1 MVPGAAGHR
10 RSPLIAPLLLAGY
23 LVAAPWIF
31 FLAPLAILL
40 LVSRPRATREWLWLA
55 LALLAGQDLLSAPVD
70 LADRTIRAA
79 GMFFTGTYV
88 TMALFGNRSLF
99 VRCVVATS
107 AAAAFT
113 TGWFL
118 ALRLRFSTLRDAVAM
133 HQWETYRA
141 LMKGLPA
148 TPPPASEEVLTGTPL
163 AELGYQLARSVEQ
176 VSQLFPAMI
185 ATTAIAGGW
194 LAWIWYHRISTRP
207 IGAPPGLFRH
217 FRFGDQMVWWLVA
230 TLAATLVPLPQ
241 GAHLTATNLLAVALG
256 LYAARGLAVLR
267 TLLLNAPPFLVVLLC
282 LIALPLLPLALSG
295 CIVVG
300 VADTWL
306 DLRRRVPP
314 PDGVSP

>member
-1 MVPGAAGHR
+1 MVSGTAGHR

-23 LVAAPWIF
+23 LVVAPWIF

-40 LVSRPRATREWLWLA
+40 LVSRPRTAREWLWVA
-55 LALLAGQDLLSAPVD
+55 LALLAGNALLSAPVD

-88 TMALFGNRSLF
+88 TMALFGNRSLL

-113 TGWFL
+113 AGWFV
-118 ALRLRFSTLRDAVAM
+118 ALQLRFSTLRDAVAT
-133 HQWETYRA
+133 HQWEAYRVVV
-141 LMKGLPA
+141 KGLPA
-148 TPPPASEEVLTGTPL
+148 TPPPASDEIVGGTQL
-163 AELGYQLARSVEQ
+163 AALGYQLARTVEQ
-176 VSQLFPAMI
+176 VSELFPAMI
-185 ATTAIAGGW
+185 AMTAIAGGG
-194 LAWIWYHRISTRP
+194 LAWIWYHRLSTRP
-207 IGAPPGLFRH
+207 VGDPPGLFRR
-217 FRFGDQMVWWLVA
+217 FRFSDQMVWWLVA
-230 TLAATLVPLPQ
+230 TLATTLLPLPQ
-241 GAHLTATNLLAVALG
+241 GVHLTAKNLLVVTLG
-256 LYAARGLAVLR
+256 LYAARGVAVLR
-267 TLLLNAPPFLVVLLC
+267 TLMLNAPPFLVVLLC
-282 LIALPLLPLALSG
+282 LIALPLLPLALTG

>member
-1 MVPGAAGHR
+1 MPGIAGHR

-23 LVAAPWIF
+23 LVVAPWIF

-40 LVSRPRATREWLWLA
+40 LASRPRTAREWLWVA
-55 LALLAGQDLLSAPVD
+55 LALIAGVGLLRTAPAD

-79 GMFFTGTYV
+79 GMFFAGTYV

-99 VRCVVATS
+99 VRCMVATS

-133 HQWETYRA
+133 HQWDVYRT

-148 TPPPASEEVLTGTPL
+148 TPPPAADEVVGGTPL
-163 AELGYQLARSVEQ
+163 AELGYQLARTVEQ
-176 VSQLFPAMI
+176 VSELFPAII
-185 ATTAIAGGW
+185 ALTAVAGGW
-194 LAWIWYHRISTRP
+194 IAWTWYHRLSSKP

-217 FRFGDQMVWWLVA
+217 FHFSDQMMWWLVA
-230 TLAATLVPLPQ
+230 ALAGTMLPLPQ
-241 GAHLTATNLLAVALG
+241 GLHLAAKNFLVVVLG

-267 TLLLNAPPFLVVLLC
+267 TVLLNAPPFLVVLLC
-282 LIALPLLPLALSG
+282 LIALPLLPLAVTG

-306 DLRRRVPP
+306 DLRRRAPP

>member
-1 MVPGAAGHR
+1 MVPGDAGRR

-31 FLAPLAILL
+31 FLAPLGILL
-40 LVSRPRATREWLWLA
+40 LVSRPRTLREWLWIGLA
-55 LALLAGQDLLSAPVD
+55 LIAGVVLLRAPAD

-99 VRCVVATS
+99 VRCLVATS
-107 AAAAFT
+107 AAATFT
-113 TGWFL
+113 AGWFL
-118 ALRLRFSTLRDAVAM
+118 ALHLRFSTLRDAVAM
-133 HQWETYRA
+133 RQWEAYRA
-141 LMKGLPA
+141 LMKGLPV
-148 TPPPASEEVLTGTPL
+148 TPPPASDEVVAGTPL
-163 AELGYQLARSVEQ
+163 AEFGYQLARTVEQ
-176 VSQLFPAMI
+176 VSELFPAMI
-185 ATTAIAGGW
+185 ALTAIAGGW
-194 LAWIWYHRISTRP
+194 LAWIWYHRLSTRP
-207 IGAPPGLFRH
+207 IGNPPGAFRR
-217 FRFGDQMVWWLVA
+217 FRVSDQMVWWLVA
-230 TLAATLVPLPQ
+230 TLAATLLALPQ
-241 GAHLTATNLLAVALG
+241 GLHLTAKNLLVVVLG

-282 LIALPLLPLALSG
+282 LIALPLLPLALTG

-314 PDGVSP
+314 TDGVSR